1 MSRTATAKL
10 VDPSAFDAGA
20 AVDETALDSRGLQ
33 KMAAEAVALPKGDA
47 RRRGPFRPEVWLN
60 AREKATARL
69 SAFYFRLIDI
79 LAVALVTV
87 VCARLSEPGP
97 LAGVQVAEVAP
108 FVLGAIL
115 TLAVA
120 KSAGLY
126 RFARGARLE
135 RHFAILAGAA
145 LGGGAVTALSGL
157 LLTGAGSPWHGYLVW
172 TGVVMACLYGLHLG
186 WTGLVDRWRKSGAL
200 TPNVVVVGATKNAET
215 LIQEALDRRDLNIL
229 GVFDDRLARSPE
241 TLKGVPLLGDV
252 DALLGHKITPYVDRI
267 VMAVDPTARSRVKA
281 LTERL
286 ASLPN
291 EVTLLVET
299 SEPGER
305 SAALKRLAEAPLAP
319 IDGVDPDRRA
329 FHKRL
334 QDLVIGALALVAL
347 TPLLLVIGLAVRLDS
362 PGPMLF
368 RQKRHGFNQEEIVVW
383 KFRTM
388 HHGRGDDAG
397 VLQARP
403 GDDRVTR
410 VGRFLRSTSLDEL
423 PQLLNVVRGE
433 MSLVGPRP
441 HTPGMKTGEVEC
453 ARLVAEYAHR
463 HRMKPGMT
471 GWAAIKGSRGPLMD
485 AAMVRRRVQLD
496 IDYIERQSFWLDL
509 WIMLVTVPVLLGDR
523 SAVR

>member
-1 MSRTATAKL
+1 MSRSATATL
-10 VDPSAFDAGA
+10 VDPVVFQGAESADG
-20 AVDETALDSRGLQ
+20 LDSRGLQ
-33 KMAAEAVALPKGDA
+33 RMAAEAIAQADTKS

-69 SAFYFRLIDI
+69 SAFYFRLIDVV
-79 LAVALVTV
+79 AVAVVTLI
-87 VCARLSEPGP
+87 CARVSEPGP
-97 LAGVQVAEVAP
+97 LMRVQLAEAAP
-108 FVLGAIL
+108 FFLAAIL
-115 TLAVA
+115 TLAVI

-126 RFARGARLE
+126 RFTRCSRPGVHFGVLVGA
-135 RHFAILAGAA
+135 
-145 LGGGAVTALSGL
+145 TLSGGVL
-157 LLTGAGSPWHGYLVW
+157 AAMTGLAFRGGDAPWHGYLIW
-172 TGVVMACLYGLHLG
+172 TGMTLATLCALHLG
-186 WTGLVDRWRKSGAL
+186 WTWLVERWRRNGAL
-200 TPNVVVVGATKNAET
+200 TPNVVIVGATKHAES
-215 LIQEALDRRDLNIL
+215 LIQEALDQRDLNVL
-229 GVFDDRLARSPE
+229 GVFDDRLARSPQA
-241 TLKGVPLLGDV
+241 LKGVPLLGDV

-267 VMAVDPTARSRVKA
+267 VMAVDPTARTRVKA
-281 LTERL
+281 LTDRL
-286 ASLPN
+286 AGLPN
-291 EVTLLVET
+291 EVTLLIET
-299 SEPGER
+299 PDEGER
-305 SAALKRLAEAPLAP
+305 NAALKRLAEAPLAA

-334 QDLVIGALALVAL
+334 QDLVIGAMALVLLA
-347 TPLLLVIGLAVRLDS
+347 PLLLVIGLAVRLDS
-362 PGPMLF
+362 PGPILF

-383 KFRTM
+383 KFRSM
-388 HHGRGDDAG
+388 HHDRGDAAG
-397 VLQARP
+397 VVQARP

-463 HRMKPGMT
+463 HRIKPGIT
-471 GWAAIKGSRGPLMD
+471 GWAAIKGSRGPLLD

-523 SAVR
+523 AAVR